1 MSKDIVIELTRDH
14 GTAVKG
20 SRFGLPSVAV
30 ADRLY
35 PSYKVVGHTDGSDY
49 EAPATSKPPTRRKVA
64 PKATAP
70 ATESTPVADVPAGD
84 AT

>member
-20 SRFGLPSVAV
+20 SRFGLPSVAA
-30 ADRLY
+30 ADKLY

-49 EAPATSKPPTRRKVA
+49 EALATPKPSTRRKVA
-64 PKATAP
+64 SKPIALVSEP
-70 ATESTPVADVPAGD
+70 TPVADVPAGD